1 MKSWTRV
8 LKVNSRSVVNEED
21 KDERSLVFFFI
32 SIARLFISFDCL
44 CLSILLFNSLISAS
58 ILSLASFILEL
69 CAFSLNN
76 YNVFN

>member
-8 LKVNSRSVVNEED
+8 LKVNSRSVVNEDD

-32 SIARLFISFDCL
+32 SIARFFISFDCL
-44 CLSILLFNSLISAS
+44 YLSILPLNSLISAS
-58 ILSLASFILEL
+58 ILSLASCILEL

-76 YNVFN
+76 YNDFN